1 MTDDQRI
8 SWHPRLYLRIYLAV
22 LGIVAVLVLMLS
34 IAWYEHSDPRKLGAT
49 LQAFGP
55 LVSDVLPPA
64 SAPDATQQAALA
76 RWQPRTELDL
86 ALYSGEG
93 RRIATAGKHRWLPRI
108 ITAEIGASATD
119 YGLRLADGR
128 FLIVHG
134 PGRMH
139 PRPLRLMTAFA
150 LIAFAVAVGCY
161 PLVRRLTRR
170 LEILQRSVEAW
181 ATGNVSARASTS
193 GNDEVAAVA
202 TSFNQAADRIESL
215 LRAQKALVS
224 NASHE
229 LRSPLARLRMAVEL
243 LPQATPESLRAEFA
257 RNVAELDQLAGEILL
272 ASRLD
277 AQDKTA
283 PAFEKLDFM
292 ALVSDECAAAGVS
305 LQAQPS
311 TLHGDAT
318 LLRRLLRNLLENA
331 ARHGGGAPVEVR
343 ITAGPGEVELQ
354 VLDHGPG
361 IPEAERERVFEPFYR
376 LHGASE
382 AAGSVGL
389 GLSLVRQIAT
399 AHDGTAECISP
410 GVSGGCFRVR
420 FPAHTS
426 LN

>member
-1 MTDDQRI
+1 MTDHRR
-8 SWHPRLYLRIYLAV
+8 SRWHARLYLRIYLAV
-22 LGIVAVLVLMLS
+22 LGIVAALVLMLA

-64 SAPDATQQAALA
+64 SAPDVAQRDALA
-76 RWQPRTELDL
+76 RWQSRTDLDL

-93 RRIATAGKHRWLPRI
+93 RRIATAGKHRWLPRV

-128 FLIVHG
+128 FLVVHG

-170 LEILQRSVEAW
+170 LEVLQRGVERW
-181 ATGNVSARASTS
+181 ATGEVSTRVRVE
-193 GNDEVAAVA
+193 GHDEVAAVA
-202 TSFNQAADRIESL
+202 TSFNHAADRIDSL

-229 LRSPLARLRMAVEL
+229 LRSPLARIRMAVEL
-243 LPQATPESLRAEFA
+243 LPQATPELLRAEFV

-277 AQDKTA
+277 AQDKA
-283 PAFEKLDFM
+283 VPSLERLDFTD
-292 ALVSDECAAAGVS
+292 LVREECAAADAR

-311 TLHGDAT
+311 TLHGDPT

-331 ARHGGGAPVEVR
+331 TRHGGGGPVDVR
-343 ITAGPGEVELQ
+343 VAASPDEVELL

-382 AAGSVGL
+382 VAGSIGL
-389 GLSLVRQIAT
+389 GLSLVRQIA
-399 AHDGTAECISP
+399 AVHGGTAECTSS
-410 GVSGGCFRVR
+410 GLSGGCFRVR
-420 FPAHTS
+420 FPSAR
-426 LN
+426 LPA